1 MCRQDYKE
9 TEIGCI
15 PEDWQ
20 VVKLGKVIE
29 EYVVKSLPVSYDK
42 VASVGKGIVRP
53 RSELYDK
60 KINNIGLMAYVYP
73 YSVVFGLGSKE
84 ISFGF
89 NYDSDFWVSPAYK
102 TFRVRLALMNYYYLY
117 SVFNVY
123 LGWWSKLFLV
133 YGVRNGKQLDWQS
146 FLQAYVPLPPLH
158 EQKKIAE
165 ILSTVDDEIKTVD
178 KEIEHAEEMKRGL
191 LSKLLTEGIG
201 HTEFK
206 ETEIGR
212 IPKDWQVVK
221 LGNMVKVRTKSKA
234 KKVKDIAVIT
244 MEDIPAYG
252 EGNIAKYRMIPE
264 DKVKAPVYYESG
276 DLLLAKIT
284 PSFENGKQAIVPNVP
299 SGWGLAT
306 TEVYPLVVKD
316 TEVLDV
322 WFLFYYL
329 RFGKVRKI
337 LELEMTGTAGQK
349 RVKKESLLA
358 LLLPLPPLPEQK
370 KIAEILSIVDEY
382 IQTLREKKKHLEQVK
397 KGLLNDLITGKRRVK
412 VDA

>member
-1 MCRQDYKE
+1 MCRQGYKE

-20 VVKLGKVIE
+20 VVKLGDVVKVIN
-29 EYVVKSLPVSYDK
+29 VQ
-42 VASVGKGIVRP
+42 GIKI
-53 RSELYDK
+53 SELQSSGRYPVVSQGENLIDGFVDDGTNVFK
-60 KINNIGLMAYVYP
+60 YVPVILFGDHTCIVKFVDFPFVPGAGGLKP
-73 YSVVFGLGSKE
+73 LKPSIDELDIK
-84 ISFGF
+84 
-89 NYDSDFWVSPAYK
+89 
-102 TFRVRLALMNYYYLY
+102 YLY
-117 SVFNVY
+117 YAIDLIKPTQKTYRRHFS
-123 LGWWSKLFLV
+123 LL
-133 YGVRNGKQLDWQS
+133 KQK
-146 FLQAYVPLPPLH
+146 FIPLPPLH

-165 ILSTVDDEIKTVD
+165 ILSTVDEEIATVD
-178 KEIEHAEEMKRGL
+178 KEIEHAERMKKGL

-212 IPKDWQVVK
+212 IPKEWQVVK
-221 LGNMVKVRTKSKA
+221 LGDVVRVRTKSKT

-252 EGNIAKYRMIPE
+252 EGNIAKYRMIPK
-264 DKVKAPVYYESG
+264 DKVKASVYYESG

-284 PSFENGKQAIVPNVP
+284 PSFENGKQAIIPDVP

-316 TEVLDV
+316 TDVLDV

-358 LLLPLPPLPEQK
+358 LLLPLPPLHEQK
-370 KIAEILSIVDEY
+370 KIAEILSTVDEY

-412 VDA
+412 VDATSNI